1 MILNAK
7 RVMAL
12 AVAVC
17 ATVLAGCGGDPVSS
31 QPAALADPVGLNND
45 VASLSTPLQA
55 SVFQS
60 FSTLGASSPISA
72 RTTTVLSAMTPS
84 RLALVARQG
93 VTPKQAFALKSM
105 RPAFASAPTGA
116 GSLIPETQWGKV
128 YVWDTGTHAYA
139 EGSATGGPAT
149 GVRFTLYA
157 IDPLTNQP
165 ATPLNAI
172 GYADLTDESTDT
184 EYRLGVLVASPTATY
199 ADYLISATSTQTS
212 FQAVASGYITDGTHR
227 LDFNNSASA
236 SSNHIAIDFD
246 LTLDHPDVAA
256 HLHADLTAG
265 DPTTVLALTFSVT
278 RGGETVAL
286 SGTIGFT
293 STQSGASAVAN
304 LGVAVNGRQFATIT
318 GTVTSNSAQGYTFKG
333 PERDLTTQERAAI
346 NQLMAAPAVLSAAA
360 APMFAPAE
368 QLIGSSYSLGL

>member
-1 MILNAK
+1 MTLIAK

-31 QPAALADPVGLNND
+31 APAAIADPVGLNND
-45 VASLSTPLQA
+45 VASLSTPLQG

-60 FSTLGASSPISA
+60 FSTLGSTSPISG

-84 RLALVARQG
+84 RLALLSRRG
-93 VTPKQAFALKSM
+93 VTPKQALALKSL
-105 RPAFASAPTGA
+105 RPSFATAPTGA

-128 YVWDTGTHAYA
+128 YVWDTGTHAYV

-184 EYRLGVLVASPTATY
+184 DYRLGVLVASETATY
-199 ADYLISATSTQTS
+199 ADYLVTATSTQTS
-212 FQAVASGYITDGTHR
+212 FQAVAAGYVTDGAHR

-236 SSNHIAIDFD
+236 SSNHIAVDFD

-265 DPTTVLALTFSVT
+265 DPTTVLSLTLSVT

-286 SGTIGFT
+286 AGTVGFT
-293 STQSGASAVAN
+293 TSQSGASAVAN
-304 LGVAVNGRQFATIT
+304 LVVTVNGRQFATIT
-318 GTVTSNSAQGYTFKG
+318 GTVTSNSAAGYTFTG
-333 PERDLTTQERAAI
+333 PDRDLTAQERNAL
-346 NQLMAAPAVLSAAA
+346 NQMMAAPAVLTAAA
-360 APMFAPAE
+360 APMFTAAE

>member
-1 MILNAK
+1 MTLNAK

-17 ATVLAGCGGDPVSS
+17 ATALAGCGGDPVSS
-31 QPAALADPVGLNND
+31 QPAALSDPVGLNSD

-55 SVFQS
+55 TVFQS

-72 RTTTVLSAMTPS
+72 RTTTVLGAMTPS
-84 RLALVARQG
+84 RLALTARQG
-93 VTPKQAFALKSM
+93 VSPKQAFALKSL
-105 RPAFASAPTGA
+105 RPSFASAPTGA

-128 YVWDTGTHAYA
+128 YVWDTGTHAYV

-165 ATPLNAI
+165 AAPLNAI

-184 EYRLGVLVASPTATY
+184 QYRLGVLVANETTTY
-199 ADYLISATSTQTS
+199 ADYVVTATATETT
-212 FQAVASGYITDGTHR
+212 FQAVAAGYITDGTHR

-236 SSNHIAIDFD
+236 SSTHIAIDFD
-246 LTLDHPDVAA
+246 LTLNNPAVAA

-265 DPTTVLALTFSVT
+265 DPTTVLTLTFSVT
-278 RGGETVAL
+278 RGQETVTLA
-286 SGTIGFT
+286 GTLGFT
-293 STQSGASAVAN
+293 STQSGAGASAN
-304 LGVAVNGRQFATIT
+304 LTIAVNGRQFATIK
-318 GTVTSNSAQGYTFKG
+318 GTATSNSAAGFTFDG
-333 PERDLTTQERAAI
+333 PDRALTAQERAAI
-346 NQLMAAPAVLSAAA
+346 DQLMAAPAVLSAAA
-360 APMFAPAE
+360 EPMFAPAE
-368 QLIGSSYSLGL
+368 QLIGSAYSLGL